1 MATMMR
7 CNVARSAARPSRASA
22 VVVRASAEPSR
33 RVVLGLVAGAVAGA
47 LLMAPQEASAIRI
60 PSQEFTGGLV
70 TGGGNSPKSP
80 TAASME
86 SYTLEGTKKQGVSV
100 KTKKKLLA
108 KVREQAQKSAS
119 S

>member
-7 CNVARSAARPSRASA
+7 CNVARTSARPARGA
-22 VVVRASAEPSR
+22 VVVRASAEQPR
-33 RVVLGLVAGAVAGA
+33 RVLVGLLAGAVAGA
-47 LLMAPQEASAIRI
+47 LLVAPQQAEAIRI

-70 TGGGNSPKSP
+70 VGGGNSPKSP

-86 SYTLEGTKKQGVSV
+86 SYTLEGTKKQGVSL

-108 KVREQAQKSAS
+108 KVREQAQKAAS